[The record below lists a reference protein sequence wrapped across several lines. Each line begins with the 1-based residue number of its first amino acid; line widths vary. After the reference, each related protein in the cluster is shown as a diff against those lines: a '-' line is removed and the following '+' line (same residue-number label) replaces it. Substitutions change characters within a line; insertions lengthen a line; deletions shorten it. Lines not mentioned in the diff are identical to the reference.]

1 VIKKATQA
9 LQRLEE
15 ALLVLL
21 LTSMIGVAAAQ
32 VVLRN
37 FFDGG
42 FYWGDSAVRVAV
54 LWVAM
59 LGAMVASRNDEHIRI
74 DIAGRFLPETFKRN
88 LGRLVTLFTC
98 VVLAIFAWF
107 SFDFVR
113 FEYEDGTIAFATVP
127 AWVCEAI
134 MPIGA
139 TLMSLR
145 YALLT
150 IWPPVKNS

>member
-1 VIKKATQA
+1 MLA
-9 LQRLEE
+9 
-15 ALLVLL
+15 LL

-37 FFDGG
+37 LFDGG

-59 LGAMVASRNDEHIRI
+59 LGAMVASRKDEHIRI
-74 DIAGRFLPETFKRN
+74 DIASRFVPPELKKLLARF
-88 LGRLVTLFTC
+88 VTLFTC
-98 VVLAIFAWF
+98 VVLAIFAWY
-107 SFDFVR
+107 SYDFVR
-113 FEYEDGTIAFATVP
+113 FEYEDGTIAFASVP

-139 TLMSLR
+139 GLMSLR

-150 IWPPVKNS
+150 LKPQVANK